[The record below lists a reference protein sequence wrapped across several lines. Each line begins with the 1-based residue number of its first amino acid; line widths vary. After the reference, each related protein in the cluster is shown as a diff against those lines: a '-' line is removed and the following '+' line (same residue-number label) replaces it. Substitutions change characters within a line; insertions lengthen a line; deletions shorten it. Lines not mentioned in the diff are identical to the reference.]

1 MIEDY
6 LSHHGVLGMKWGV
19 RRTRSSSSKD
29 NFFRKKAAL
38 KRKEKTSFSEGGKRK
53 ADDIITE
60 KQKAA
65 VVKRQRLKSEARE
78 KDWEKLYLKRDQ
90 IGDRE
95 MQLALNRLRLEN
107 NLAREV
113 KTAKELTQHPKQ
125 KSFLEKHGNT
135 LITTTKIVGTITG
148 AMNAEIPNKPSAV
161 SEVLKDR
168 GSYTTRSEY
177 GETARRIAKA
187 TKTYDKAM
195 KSYSSQKTN
204 ADNFNKQ
211 MQTIAK
217 SAKTIES
224 LLNVAV
230 PKKEKKKDKD

>member
-53 ADDIITE
+53 ADDVITE
-60 KQKAA
+60 RQKAA
-65 VVKRQRLKSEARE
+65 VIKRQRSKSEARE

-113 KTAKELTQHPKQ
+113 KTAKELTQRPKQ
-125 KSFLEKHGNT
+125 KSFIEKYGNAAVV
-135 LITTTKIVGTITG
+135 TTKVATTLYEASGG
-148 AMNAEIPNKPSAV
+148 NKDTV
-161 SEVLKDR
+161 KNLK
-168 GSYTTRSEY
+168 
-177 GETARRIAKA
+177 TASKV
-187 TKTYDKAM
+187 M
-195 KSYSSQKTN
+195 EQ
-204 ADNFNKQ
+204 
-211 MQTIAK
+211 
-217 SAKTIES
+217 
-224 LLNVAV
+224 VV